1 MEQHQRLCSL
11 LFQSASK
18 AGHYK
23 DLKIYYFHNCV
34 EWILYTEPTLNYLNT
49 VSTEWVLQN
58 LGEDYRVIL
67 VGDAMMAPRDL
78 VSHTGQISGWDWLMR
93 IKAHYPHVI
102 WLHPQPA
109 PQTHSYWTGT
119 FELLTREFDMYQMS
133 LEGLTAGMRKL
144 METDCAK

>member
-67 VGDAMMAPRDL
+67 VGDDMMAPRDL

-93 IKAHYPHVI
+93 IKARYPHVI
-102 WLHPQPA
+102 WLRPQPA

-144 METDCAK
+144 MENR

>member
-58 LGEDYRVIL
+58 LGGGLPGDPGGRRHDGPQRSGFPHRPDLRVGL
-67 VGDAMMAPRDL
+67 ADADQGPLSPRHLAP
-78 VSHTGQISGWDWLMR
+78 
-93 IKAHYPHVI
+93 P
-102 WLHPQPA
+102 PA
-109 PQTHSYWTGT
+109 SAPDAQ
-119 FELLTREFDMYQMS
+119 LLDRN
-133 LEGLTAGMRKL
+133 L
-144 METDCAK
+144 